1 MAVFWGK
8 FYFFSFKYYL
18 VASRKYWF
26 KINKNLKWTEDQCPC
41 QEKITAKLEIHTGMW
56 VNNQWRYLKHLE
68 NQQKQSLLFTH
79 ITQQSRFSV
88 SGVHWAD
95 VSQRVERRQ
104 QNLLCVLI
112 WRKTMML
119 LLPVLLLREV
129 NNYCYLFTNKRTMSP
144 KLNSQP
150 LQVCLFSLFISPCLL
165 CYSSGMCAGVFDWLS
180 CYWIPHTGIQL
191 WSAYAAESLLRVS
204 LQSDRRWIREWLE
217 VNSNSHPPVSACH
230 RQNKVS
236 AD

>member
-41 QEKITAKLEIHTGMW
+41 QEKITAKLENHTGMW

-79 ITQQSRFSV
+79 ITRQSRFSV
-88 SGVHWAD
+88 SRVHWAD

-144 KLNSQP
+144 KLKSATPSVFVLSVYIPLPSVLQQRHVCRRVRLAILLLNSSYWRSAMK
-150 LQVCLFSLFISPCLL
+150 CLC
-165 CYSSGMCAGVFDWLS
+165 G
-180 CYWIPHTGIQL
+180 WIIATSEP
-191 WSAYAAESLLRVS
+191 AEW
-204 LQSDRRWIREWLE
+204 QE
-217 VNSNSHPPVSACH
+217 VN
-230 RQNKVS
+230 
-236 AD
+236 